1 MEFNIVPDYKN
12 LKELPLI
19 LQKESDNQYE
29 RLKGKLSPEQF
40 ALFDARPE
48 FKKIIALSDFIAN
61 TIFSYPKECSELLL
75 SGALDRNDTYLDY
88 KNEALSFLVDKL
100 NDFEFKKRLR
110 VFRRCRAMIIAWRDL
125 AGMSSIEEVFTSLT
139 ELAESVLL
147 RTITLLRDQLKLVY
161 GDALN
166 EDGTV
171 MPLLTLAM
179 GKFGGCE
186 LNFSSDIDLIFA
198 YPEEGETK
206 GASRTLTHREFFTR
220 IVQRAANML
229 SDKTVDTFC
238 YRIDLRLRPF
248 GDAGAMVNSFD
259 AMQIYYET
267 QGRTWERYALVKA
280 RLLGK
285 DECGSYGE
293 EFIDLLRPFVFRR
306 YLDYG
311 AVQSLRKLKHM
322 IESEVRRRNLNNNFK
337 LGSGGIREIEFIAQV
352 FELMRGGR
360 FVELRERSLR
370 KTLNNISSLE
380 LLPDE
385 VCKKLDEC
393 YVFLRRLENII
404 QEFSDKQTQTLP
416 DNEKDQARMLYAMNY
431 EDSADFFKDLNC
443 VMTYVHGEFLKV
455 VADDEKSTDNFKN
468 FELWEADNSAEELTE
483 EILKF
488 IANKDEAKPLAS
500 AIQVLKANLS
510 RMPVGPVGRETL
522 LELMPKVIMVIAK
535 EENASSLFTRVA
547 SLIEKVAL
555 RTPYM
560 QLLRDN
566 NDVLERFITLLKE
579 NHFASELITSHPI
592 LLDELFIPQY
602 FDMPPTAKEFF
613 SMLQERLLRIEPD
626 DLEGIMEEL
635 RLFKKIMIFRV
646 ALSDKAG
653 KLPLMKIS
661 DALTWLAE
669 AIVKELIILTWDQTV
684 QKYGY
689 VEGRSAEDPGIAVIG
704 YGKLGG
710 LELGYKSDLDMV
722 FISQKTEGMT
732 VGEKSVPVTMFYQ
745 RFAQRLL
752 HLTTTKTVS
761 GVLYDLDMRLRPDGD
776 TGLLI
781 SDVESFE
788 LYQTKRAWTWEH
800 QALVRARPIGGSA
813 DIIENFEKIRDG
825 ILRRERDDSA
835 LKKDVVEMR
844 NKMRAHL
851 DRSSDKLYDIKQG
864 RGGMIDV
871 EFISQY
877 LILKYAPTH
886 PDLKLWTDNVRIL
899 EECSRLNL
907 ISVAKTSELINAY
920 IEIRKI
926 YHELSL
932 ADLPRLVLIEHR
944 PPATLRV
951 EKIWNELFSED
962 QN

>member
-75 SGALDRNDTYLDY
+75 SGALDRNDKYLDY

-206 GASRTLTHREFFTR
+206 GASRSLTHREFFTR

-393 YVFLRRLENII
+393 YVFLRRL
-404 QEFSDKQTQTLP
+404 
-416 DNEKDQARMLYAMNY
+416 
-431 EDSADFFKDLNC
+431 
-443 VMTYVHGEFLKV
+443 
-455 VADDEKSTDNFKN
+455 
-468 FELWEADNSAEELTE
+468 
-483 EILKF
+483 
-488 IANKDEAKPLAS
+488 
-500 AIQVLKANLS
+500 
-510 RMPVGPVGRETL
+510 
-522 LELMPKVIMVIAK
+522 
-535 EENASSLFTRVA
+535 
-547 SLIEKVAL
+547 
-555 RTPYM
+555 
-560 QLLRDN
+560 
-566 NDVLERFITLLKE
+566 
-579 NHFASELITSHPI
+579 
-592 LLDELFIPQY
+592 
-602 FDMPPTAKEFF
+602 
-613 SMLQERLLRIEPD
+613 
-626 DLEGIMEEL
+626 
-635 RLFKKIMIFRV
+635 
-646 ALSDKAG
+646 
-653 KLPLMKIS
+653 
-661 DALTWLAE
+661 
-669 AIVKELIILTWDQTV
+669 
-684 QKYGY
+684 
-689 VEGRSAEDPGIAVIG
+689 
-704 YGKLGG
+704 
-710 LELGYKSDLDMV
+710 
-722 FISQKTEGMT
+722 
-732 VGEKSVPVTMFYQ
+732 
-745 RFAQRLL
+745 
-752 HLTTTKTVS
+752 
-761 GVLYDLDMRLRPDGD
+761 
-776 TGLLI
+776 
-781 SDVESFE
+781 
-788 LYQTKRAWTWEH
+788 
-800 QALVRARPIGGSA
+800 
-813 DIIENFEKIRDG
+813 
-825 ILRRERDDSA
+825 
-835 LKKDVVEMR
+835 
-844 NKMRAHL
+844 
-851 DRSSDKLYDIKQG
+851 
-864 RGGMIDV
+864 
-871 EFISQY
+871 
-877 LILKYAPTH
+877 
-886 PDLKLWTDNVRIL
+886 
-899 EECSRLNL
+899 
-907 ISVAKTSELINAY
+907 
-920 IEIRKI
+920 
-926 YHELSL
+926 
-932 ADLPRLVLIEHR
+932 
-944 PPATLRV
+944 
-951 EKIWNELFSED
+951 
-962 QN
+962 